1 MIEILSAQFEN
12 VVSYKSGQYDY
23 TNNNGLTVVSGHNKD
38 SLISNQQNNGAGK
51 SLLFSML
58 PNVVFE
64 STPLAQT
71 KERKA
76 ILQKGSRIAITI
88 RNRGHEWKLIQEPSR
103 YIIERDGVDLEVRGL
118 AGQRKKISEV
128 FPLSESE
135 WYSYVYLQ
143 SQKPCEFQQA
153 TARARLSYITEVWR
167 LDQYDLMRKYF
178 EKKVDEVKRAQAEF
192 DVHQTSLT
200 EINKDLQKNGWNRKE
215 QVKLN
220 AANKVVKSLSGK
232 VKKLQAEAQELRAL
246 LKNVE
251 FYAELVAKRD
261 KIKSCVKF
269 DKAALKSEYALLDK
283 WTRYEEDMES
293 YAATSKKL
301 KIKIEECGGDSVSPK
316 AIKKLRDSL
325 NENVEKEAKLSRVRD
340 RHDEAV
346 RELENLDDHTDPNLR
361 SFLSQHKKAGTD
373 PMRAIEEEMAQVKS
387 ILSLSSVLEDC
398 DDGKC
403 PTCQQNVNVKQIA
416 KAVEQA
422 RKRRGKLHSLKHAY
436 ELSTARR
443 KWKGIIEELAFNE
456 RDYYALRKQIKKDK
470 ASLDDMME
478 RLEMATR
485 VEGYKEQLSQLKKP
499 KAPKEKATLTY
510 DQIEEQ
516 AELIRKLAS
525 VEDRLSEFSEVP
537 QDDGLRLKLRKV
549 KRKLDKLESEYTS
562 EFRVSTELNTRK
574 AQFEILTQKGEEI
587 GQKLDKLRPLIDKLN
602 LYKMLVKAYS
612 SKGLKLNA
620 VNNILYQIEQNYNR
634 YAPLIFAERFKFK
647 VDATEAGV
655 RVMVDRGNGNVS
667 DVRQLSGAESDC
679 FRLLHFLTCL
689 IMAPDERRT
698 NIAVLD
704 EPDSHMDDATA
715 TLFAERYIPFMR
727 KLVPHTFLISQKGKH
742 KYSDCSYLTVQ
753 KHKGVSKIITA

>member
-1 MIEILSAQFEN
+1 
-12 VVSYKSGQYDY
+12 
-23 TNNNGLTVVSGHNKD
+23 
-38 SLISNQQNNGAGK
+38 
-51 SLLFSML
+51 
-58 PNVVFE
+58 
-64 STPLAQT
+64 
-71 KERKA
+71 
-76 ILQKGSRIAITI
+76 
-88 RNRGHEWKLIQEPSR
+88 
-103 YIIERDGVDLEVRGL
+103 
-118 AGQRKKISEV
+118 
-128 FPLSESE
+128 
-135 WYSYVYLQ
+135 
-143 SQKPCEFQQA
+143 
-153 TARARLSYITEVWR
+153 
-167 LDQYDLMRKYF
+167 
-178 EKKVDEVKRAQAEF
+178 
-192 DVHQTSLT
+192 
-200 EINKDLQKNGWNRKE
+200 
-215 QVKLN
+215 
-220 AANKVVKSLSGK
+220 
-232 VKKLQAEAQELRAL
+232 
-246 LKNVE
+246 
-251 FYAELVAKRD
+251 
-261 KIKSCVKF
+261 
-269 DKAALKSEYALLDK
+269 
-283 WTRYEEDMES
+283 
-293 YAATSKKL
+293 
-301 KIKIEECGGDSVSPK
+301 
-316 AIKKLRDSL
+316 
-325 NENVEKEAKLSRVRD
+325 
-340 RHDEAV
+340 
-346 RELENLDDHTDPNLR
+346 
-361 SFLSQHKKAGTD
+361 
-373 PMRAIEEEMAQVKS
+373 
-387 ILSLSSVLEDC
+387 
-398 DDGKC
+398 
-403 PTCQQNVNVKQIA
+403 
-416 KAVEQA
+416 
-422 RKRRGKLHSLKHAY
+422 
-436 ELSTARR
+436 
-443 KWKGIIEELAFNE
+443 
-456 RDYYALRKQIKKDK
+456 
-470 ASLDDMME
+470 
-478 RLEMATR
+478 
-485 VEGYKEQLSQLKKP
+485 YKEQLSQLKKP

-537 QDDGLRLKLRKV
+537 QDDGLRLKLRKG